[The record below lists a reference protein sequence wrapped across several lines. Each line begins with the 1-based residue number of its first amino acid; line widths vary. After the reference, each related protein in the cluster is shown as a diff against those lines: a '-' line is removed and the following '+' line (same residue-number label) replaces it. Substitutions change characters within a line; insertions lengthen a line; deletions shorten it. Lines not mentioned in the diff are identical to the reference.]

1 MVLQRKTMWTRIF
14 LLVLIDFEF
23 FGGATQS
30 SRAYKYVRNVSVEFF
45 LIFLFVEFGP
55 QSC

>member
-30 SRAYKYVRNVSVEFF
+30 SRAYKYVRNVSVELF